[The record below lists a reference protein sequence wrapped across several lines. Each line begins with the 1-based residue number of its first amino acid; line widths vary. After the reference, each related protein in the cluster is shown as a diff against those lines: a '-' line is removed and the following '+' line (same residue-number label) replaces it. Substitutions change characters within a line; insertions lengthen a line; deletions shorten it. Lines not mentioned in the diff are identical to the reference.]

1 MENEQQREISEE
13 PTSEENVPSPNRE
26 FVEPSSV
33 LMHTQSQPILTSKKK
48 GRSVSFPLKDAL
60 VTGYL
65 DPINPFALVQPVIS
79 TKELSNLYLAS
90 CEKHCTRPI
99 DSIIKHLAA
108 LNLTTNLR
116 SEVLCLKDQQLSHG
130 SCEALEELFK
140 RVQYKKIDLT
150 SCDLDDISATS
161 IFDMIEYYE
170 ATK

>member
-1 MENEQQREISEE
+1 MENEQQKEE
-13 PTSEENVPSPNRE
+13 PTNEENPASARDQTE
-26 FVEPSSV
+26 DLDASSLV
-33 LMHTQSQPILTSKKK
+33 HTQSQSVLTKKK
-48 GRSVSFPLKDAL
+48 GRRVSFPLKDAL

-79 TKELSNLYLAS
+79 TTELSNLYLAS
-90 CEKHCTRPI
+90 CEKHSTKPI
-99 DSIIKHLAA
+99 DTIIKHLAA
-108 LNLTTNLR
+108 LNLTTNSR
-116 SEVLCLKDQQLSHG
+116 TEVLSLSNQQLSHG

-150 SCDLDDISATS
+150 SCDLDDISASS